1 MDFSLELKAK
11 QNIINLR
18 LLELINVENTPDKIV
33 EAMKYSL
40 TAGGKRIRPI
50 LSLAICSGLG
60 GNAEDVLNLACS
72 LEFIHTYS
80 LIHDDLPAMDND
92 DLRRGKP
99 TNHKVFGEAMAV
111 LSGDALLN
119 EAMNIMFKFCLESDP
134 KALKACSLI
143 SNGAGAEGMIGGQ
156 VVDILSEG
164 RKITYEELLYMHS
177 KKTGELIKASIL
189 AGAILGGASKN
200 EYEALNKFGEKLGLA
215 FQIKDDIL
223 NVIGNEKL
231 LGKSIHSDE
240 ENNKTNF
247 ISSFGLNECIKMCN
261 TLTEECINLLESIPR
276 NTKALEDLSTE
287 LLKRAF

>member
-1 MDFSLELKAK
+1 METKVLK
-11 QNIINLR
+11 NEI
-18 LLELINVENTPDKIV
+18 ENYIEMCLNSNNNYNKKLY
-33 EAMKYSL
+33 EAMHYSVSI
-40 TAGGKRIRPI
+40 GGKRIRPI
-50 LSLAICSGLG
+50 LLILTYNLFKDNYSDIMPIAAAI
-60 GNAEDVLNLACS
+60 EM
-72 LEFIHTYS
+72 IHTYS
-80 LIHDDLPAMDND
+80 LIHDDLPCMDDD

-119 EAMNIMFKFCLESDP
+119 EAMNIMFKFCLENDP

-143 SNGAGAEGMIGGQ
+143 SKSAGAEGMIGGQ

-189 AGAILGGASKN
+189 AGAILGGASKI

-247 ISSFGLNECIKMCN
+247 ISSFGLKECIKMCN
-261 TLTEECINLLESIPR
+261 ILTEECINLLESIPC
-276 NTKALEDLSTE
+276 NTKALEDLSNE
-287 LLKRAF
+287 LLKRDF